1 MQLIQLRNS
10 TTSLQLKLKMLT
22 VFSPVRSSMTRYPIH
37 ITLTL
42 HGMVIILQIQVKNI
56 SSSLAFTTET
66 SGIRLTTGVMKD
78 LRYIRKMMPSS
89 ATEMKN
95 LQITS
100 VYMLT
105 VFLLAEPSLT
115 VQFLRF
121 QNQLLQQNRL

>member
-22 VFSPVRSSMTRYPIH
+22 AFSPVRSSMTRYLIH

-121 QNQLLQQNRL
+121 QNRL